1 MSGCGLGGVW
11 VGVLSGV
18 RFRILVLVFV
28 FFPRKKAEQN
38 DGLFTF
44 LVNSNLNKKYRLR
57 G

>member
-28 FFPRKKAEQN
+28 FFPRKKAEQKN
-38 DGLFTF
+38 GLFTF
-44 LVNSNLNKKYRLR
+44 LVNSNSNNKYSLR

>member
-28 FFPRKKAEQN
+28 FFPRKKAKQN

-44 LVNSNLNKKYRLR
+44 LVNSNSNKKYSLR

>member
-28 FFPRKKAEQN
+28 FFSRKKAELI

-44 LVNSNLNKKYRLR
+44 LVNSNQNKKYSLR

>member
-28 FFPRKKAEQN
+28 FFSRKKVEKI

-44 LVNSNLNKKYRLR
+44 LVNSNQNKKYSLR

>member
-28 FFPRKKAEQN
+28 FFSRKKAEQN

-44 LVNSNLNKKYRLR
+44 LVNSNQNKKYRLR

>member
-28 FFPRKKAEQN
+28 IFSRKKAEQI

-44 LVNSNLNKKYRLR
+44 LVNSNLNKKYSLR